1 MNKKQNELIK
11 NYSLWIIDCSLK
23 AYDTYEEGREA
34 IFRDLVDVSKAELL
48 EKAIRYDESSTSGL
62 FF

>member
-11 NYSLWIIDCSLK
+11 KYSLWIIDCSLK